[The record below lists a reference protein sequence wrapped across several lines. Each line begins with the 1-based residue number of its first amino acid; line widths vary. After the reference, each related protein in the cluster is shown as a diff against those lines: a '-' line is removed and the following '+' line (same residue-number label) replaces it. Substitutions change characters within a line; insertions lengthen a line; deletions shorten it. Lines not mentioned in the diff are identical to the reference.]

1 MSLNVNLLLPPWNH
15 KQNVVAPQ
23 ENVFEYWYLFFQTI
37 WSVWYSFFSNHLVSV
52 IFFLYNGFINPF
64 LNMEP
69 TLFIACLQDLR
80 GLVCLHEYCTRLPTS
95 PCHKKPISLLLENMN
110 MYLTWTLEIY
120 RSLGTE
126 IPKRFYLRVPRFF
139 ELSTRFLGDLFVTWL
154 VRHLF
159 QPTSVNLL
167 RSISS

>member
-1 MSLNVNLLLPPWNH
+1 MESQTERGSIPGKTFLNIDTYFFKPSGQCDILPLQWFH
-15 KQNVVAPQ
+15 K
-23 ENVFEYWYLFFQTI
+23 
-37 WSVWYSFFSNHLVSV
+37 S
-52 IFFLYNGFINPF
+52 F
-64 LNMEP
+64 LNMKP
-69 TLFIACLQDLR
+69 PLFIACLQDLR

-126 IPKRFYLRVPRFF
+126 IPKRFDLRVPRFF